1 MGHVGRQ
8 KEIEKNLKLHTEG
21 CLQIRMY
28 GIMRE
33 IKEKTEKSNKDE
45 RVSKLVKEEGSRK
58 MNWKEVAAIC
68 SSA

>member
-1 MGHVGRQ
+1 
-8 KEIEKNLKLHTEG
+8 
-21 CLQIRMY
+21 MY

-58 MNWKEVAAIC
+58 MNWKEVAAIS